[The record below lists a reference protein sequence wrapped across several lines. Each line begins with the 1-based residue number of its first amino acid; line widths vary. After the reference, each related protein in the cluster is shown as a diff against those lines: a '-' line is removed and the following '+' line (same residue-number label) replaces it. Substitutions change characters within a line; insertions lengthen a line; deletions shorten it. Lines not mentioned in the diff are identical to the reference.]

1 MLSFRI
7 FAVAS
12 AALAF
17 LLAILGSWVRIND
30 AGMTCPDWPLCR
42 GSLVPLL
49 SGGVVLE
56 WSHRTT
62 ALAESFLLLGA
73 IVTGSRVRREIIGVT
88 PTLVA
93 LAALFIVQVIL
104 GGATVHL
111 ANSPISVMLHWGA
124 AMALLAV
131 LTTLAV
137 LAILAP
143 RHTPHRASAT
153 TPWDISSSSVLA
165 VAVVLG
171 FIAMCVGSYVSSS
184 YAGLA
189 CSTFPDCQGS
199 LLGRDFAQNM
209 QMLHRITAAAFTIMA
224 FIATL
229 YSVRVGSPHVKYFA
243 LTGITLLLTQLAL
256 GAFNVVSHLPTI
268 LREAHAANA
277 CLTFLA
283 FVIATVT
290 AAVE

>member
-1 MLSFRI
+1 
-7 FAVAS
+7 
-12 AALAF
+12 
-17 LLAILGSWVRIND
+17 
-30 AGMTCPDWPLCR
+30 MTCPDWPLCR
-42 GSLVPLL
+42 GALVPLL

-62 ALAESFLLLGA
+62 ALVESFLLLGA
-73 IVTGSRVRREIIGVT
+73 IVTGGRVRREIIGVT

-93 LAALFIVQVIL
+93 LGAIFIVQVIL

-111 ANSPISVMLHWGA
+111 ANNPISVMLHWGT

-143 RHTPHRASAT
+143 RHTPRRGSAT
-153 TPWDISSSSVLA
+153 TLVSPPSALA
-165 VAVVLG
+165 TAVVLG

-199 LLGRDFAQNM
+199 LLGHDFAQNM
-209 QMLHRITAAAFTIMA
+209 QMLHRITAAAFTITA
-224 FIATL
+224 FMATL
-229 YSVRVGSPHVKYFA
+229 YSLRVGSPHVKCFA
-243 LTGITLLLTQLAL
+243 LTGITLLLTQLGL
-256 GAFNVVSHLPTI
+256 GAFNVVSHLPPI

-283 FVIATVT
+283 FVIAMVT
-290 AAVE
+290 AAVEPHT